1 MSELAQTIV
10 ELVAQAFDVE
20 VETITLE
27 TSFKDELAASS
38 LAMVSL
44 VANIED
50 ELDVMIPISEAA
62 KFVTVGDLVKVVE
75 AEV

>member
-1 MSELAQTIV
+1 MSEVTQTII